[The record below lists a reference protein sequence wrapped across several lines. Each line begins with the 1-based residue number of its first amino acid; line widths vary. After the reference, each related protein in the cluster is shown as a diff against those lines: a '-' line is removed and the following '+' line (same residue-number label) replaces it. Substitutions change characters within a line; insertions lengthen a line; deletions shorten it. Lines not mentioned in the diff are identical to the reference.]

1 MKQLAKRFVLLFIL
15 LYSIPLTVSATETLI
30 PVGQVVGLE
39 LHENRL
45 TIAAFDD
52 IHGRNAREAGLL
64 AGDELL
70 TMNGQA
76 VHTPEDVREALNHT
90 RGMAE
95 ITVRREGRKM
105 TFRFAPAITPSGP
118 RLGLYLRQG
127 ITGIGTVTWYDPAT
141 GTFAALGHGV
151 NGSDGTPVA
160 MTDGFA
166 YAARIHSVRPG
177 RSGTPGQLMGTVTEA
192 EPVGILF
199 KNAPQGLFGRCE
211 TGWNGAAIPICDPED
226 VQTGEATILST
237 ISGSQPRE
245 YSVEIL
251 KLYSDARE
259 DGRNMLI
266 RITDP
271 ALLESTG
278 GIVQGM
284 SGSPIIQDGKLVG
297 AVTHVLVNDPTTGY
311 GIFIENMLDAAA

>member
-1 MKQLAKRFVLLFIL
+1 MKQLAKRFVLLLFL
-15 LYSIPLTVSATETLI
+15 LYSIPLTVSAAETLI

-52 IHGRNAREAGLL
+52 RLGKNAKDAGLR

-70 TMNGQA
+70 TMDGRA
-76 VHTPEDVREALNHT
+76 VHTPADVREALNHT
-90 RGMAE
+90 RGLVE
-95 ITVRREGRKM
+95 LTVLRDGHTL
-105 TFRFAPAITPSGP
+105 TFRVNPTITPDGP
-118 RLGLYLRQG
+118 RLGLFLRQG
-127 ITGIGTVTWYDPAT
+127 VTGIGTVTWYDPDT

-151 NGSDGTPVA
+151 NRSDGSPVV
-160 MTDGFA
+160 MTDGLA
-166 YAARIHSVRPG
+166 YAARIQSVRPG
-177 RSGTPGQLMGTVTEA
+177 RSGSPGQLMGAVTEEEA
-192 EPVGILF
+192 FGSLA
-199 KNAPQGLFGRCE
+199 KNAPQGLFGHCDR
-211 TGWNGAAIPICDPED
+211 GWLGEPIPVCDAE
-226 VQTGEATILST
+226 QIRIGEATILST
-237 ISGSQPRE
+237 VTGSSPRA

-251 KLYSDARE
+251 KLYSDTRE

-266 RITDP
+266 RVTDP
-271 ALLESTG
+271 TLLEITG